1 MSLTP
6 FPAHEQVAATLAENA
21 SAHCVAANRLLLAV
35 LAVAFVVLVT
45 DPLAPDAKSVTIP
58 LLDIALPMNAF
69 GAASLF
75 VLSFFMCAFACA
87 QAQAFLAQRY
97 AHSQIDALA
106 PDEVRNIERTRFDRM
121 LVGTF
126 SRVATFDQAL
136 AASGLATRTQCA
148 TVYVF
153 LKSLYYILAFMIPFA
168 ALAKC
173 IGMSIQQPLWLRVS
187 AMAVSLIAT
196 ILFLILFCLEI
207 AWVNKRVRY
216 WHPKETPLGSASS
229 KPTQETV

>member
-1 MSLTP
+1 
-6 FPAHEQVAATLAENA
+6 
-21 SAHCVAANRLLLAV
+21 
-35 LAVAFVVLVT
+35 
-45 DPLAPDAKSVTIP
+45 
-58 LLDIALPMNAF
+58 
-69 GAASLF
+69 
-75 VLSFFMCAFACA
+75 
-87 QAQAFLAQRY
+87 
-97 AHSQIDALA
+97 
-106 PDEVRNIERTRFDRM
+106 
-121 LVGTF
+121 
-126 SRVATFDQAL
+126 
-136 AASGLATRTQCA
+136 
-148 TVYVF
+148 
-153 LKSLYYILAFMIPFA
+153 MIPFA